1 MRRGKEVAL
10 EFLPVQYQQYNRV
23 LKLEMGKEFDEKM
36 MRRALQLARFGY
48 GSVSPNPMVGCVITK
63 GEKIIGEGWH
73 RRFGGPHA
81 EVNAVASVGSDTSIE
96 GSTVYVTLEPCSHYG
111 KTPPCAEMLAR
122 LKPERVVVAMT
133 DDNPVVHGKGIEI
146 LRRAGIKIESGLL
159 EDEARE
165 LNIPFITAHT
175 LKRPFVLLKWAQTAD
190 GFIAGINA
198 QGKSEP
204 VRISNSYS
212 MMMMH
217 RLRAGVDAVMVGT
230 DTVISDNPQLTT
242 RLWPGK
248 NPVPVTF
255 NRNGRLPE
263 NSHLAGNPSTIVVSD
278 CRTLPRL
285 LSDLFHEHGII
296 SVMVEGGRQ
305 LLQSF
310 IDAELWDE
318 ARIETAPFALGR
330 GVSAPEIKGMNLVTR
345 MFGNNSVQWLRP
357 LGLTRCGKWEP

>member
-1 MRRGKEVAL
+1 M
-10 EFLPVQYQQYNRV
+10 
-23 LKLEMGKEFDEKM
+23 KLEKGKEFDEKM

-48 GSVSPNPMVGCVITK
+48 GSASPNPMVGCVITK
-63 GEKIIGEGWH
+63 GDKIIGEGWH

-81 EVNAVASVGSDTSIE
+81 EVNAVASINPGTSVE

-133 DDNPVVHGKGIEI
+133 DDNHLVNGKGLEI
-146 LRRAGIKIESGLL
+146 LRNAGIKIETGLL

-175 LKRPFVLLKWAQTAD
+175 LKRPFILLKWAQTAD
-190 GFIAGINA
+190 GFIAGLDA
-198 QGKSEP
+198 ADKSFP
-204 VRISNSYS
+204 VSISNSHS
-212 MMMMH
+212 LMMMH

-230 DTVISDNPQLTT
+230 DTVITDNPRLTT

-255 NRNGRLPE
+255 NRSGRLPE
-263 NSHLAGNPSTIVVSD
+263 DSHVAGNPQTIVVSD
-278 CRTLPRL
+278 FRTLPRL
-285 LSDLFHEHGII
+285 VSDLFTEHGLI
-296 SVMVEGGRQ
+296 SVMVEGGSR

-318 ARIETAPFALGR
+318 ARVETAPFCIGR
-330 GVSAPEIKGMNLVTR
+330 GVKAPEIKGINLVTR
-345 MFGNNSVQWLRP
+345 VIGSNSIQWLKPMRLP
-357 LGLTRCGKWEP
+357 FCGKVSF